1 MCLRVRMRVCERV
14 RVCVPALRACLC
26 VRACVC
32 ACARA
37 RLRGCVRACVGARMC
52 VCVCVHFT
60 GTFRGVAF
68 LSVMSFLARELHGVL
83 YFGLRLLCVALCYKP
98 NYTVCTIC
106 ALRDLM

>member
-14 RVCVPALRACLC
+14 RVCVCLHCVHACACVHAC
-26 VRACVC
+26 VRA
-32 ACARA
+32 R
-37 RLRGCVRACVGARMC
+37 VRACVGACVRAWVRAC

-106 ALRDLM
+106 ALSDLM

>member
-1 MCLRVRMRVCERV
+1 M
-14 RVCVPALRACLC
+14 CVPALRACLC

-37 RLRGCVRACVGARMC
+37 RLRGCVRACVGVCVC

-106 ALRDLM
+106 ALSDLM